1 MAPIVSAKP
10 DDAHGRDWDRMMA
23 AAQVGDANA
32 YRTLLGEL
40 AAWLRRYYAS
50 RLPPAMSEDAVQDVL
65 LAIHEKRHT
74 YDPARPFGPWL
85 AAIARYKWIDRL
97 RSLKAEAA
105 EPLDENIGVSDHG
118 DTVIAGSTFQQLLA
132 ELKPPQAEAIRLVKL
147 EGYSVEEASRAT
159 GQSVSLI
166 KVNIHRGLK
175 RLAAIVGATDDA
187 D

>member
-1 MAPIVSAKP
+1 
-10 DDAHGRDWDRMMA
+10 MA

-32 YRTLLGEL
+32 YRILLSEL
-40 AAWLRRYYAS
+40 ASWLRRYYAR
-50 RLPPAMSEDAVQDVL
+50 RLPPSMTDDAVQDVL

-97 RSLKAEAA
+97 RALKAEAS
-105 EPLDENIGVSDHG
+105 EPLDDNMGVPDHE
-118 DTVIAGSTFQQLLA
+118 DSVITGSTFRQLLA

-147 EGYSVEEASRAT
+147 EGYSVEETSRAT
-159 GQSVSLI
+159 GQSISLV

-175 RLAAIVGATDDA
+175 RLATIVRAAQDA